1 VPTWRPGARH
11 DRDSL
16 LAAVSA
22 AQLTVGVAGLAVAVR
37 RRRAYDFLFVLR
49 GNPERVARDALSM
62 GTALSAP
69 LPMLVL
75 QGVATLRLRRNMP
88 GPDRVMLGLLG
99 GAMTGGY
106 LGEALVRARL
116 RPAHWDRV
124 ESPIAVIGVGLA
136 ATMAALAWPRSFA
149 AARPRTL
156 RPRSDVRR

>member
-1 VPTWRPGARH
+1 VPTPLPRARH

-16 LAAVSA
+16 LTAVSA
-22 AQLTVGVAGLAVAVR
+22 GQLAVGVAGLAVALR
-37 RRRAYDFLFVLR
+37 RRHAYDFLVLH

-69 LPMLVL
+69 MPMLVL

-88 GPDRVMLGLLG
+88 GPDRVVLGMLG

-106 LGEALVRARL
+106 LGESLVRTRL

-124 ESPIAVIGVGLA
+124 ESPIAMIGLGLA
-136 ATMAALAWPRSFA
+136 TTMAALAWFA
-149 AARPRTL
+149 ARAARPL
-156 RPRSDVRR
+156 V